1 MQLLAPLLVAS
12 AAPVIDF
19 DGTAYLQ
26 LGLFL
31 LLMLILHP
39 LLFKP
44 WLETRERRETSI
56 AGAVA
61 EAARLRKDADETG
74 ATYDQRL
81 KAAREEAQG
90 IRSASRKSVEATR
103 VRLITET
110 RARSG
115 RSLEEAR
122 LRASKEAAAA
132 RESLQGE
139 IDSIARAL
147 ASKILGR
154 AI

>member
-12 AAPVIDF
+12 SAPVIDF
-19 DGTAYLQ
+19 DGTAYVQ
-26 LGLFL
+26 LGIFL
-31 LLMLILHP
+31 VLMLVLHP

-61 EAARLRKDADETG
+61 EADRLRREADETG
-74 ATYDQRL
+74 ERYDTRL

-90 IRSASRKSVEATR
+90 IRNTARKEVEASRVELVSTTRSKSGQE
-103 VRLITET
+103 
-110 RARSG
+110 
-115 RSLEEAR
+115 LEEAR
-122 LRASKEAAAA
+122 ARSLREADAA
-132 RESLQGE
+132 REALQGE
-139 IDSIARAL
+139 IDDLAHAV

-154 AI
+154 AV